1 VKVYTKTGDDGT
13 TGLLYGGRV
22 DKHDL
27 RTTAYGTVDE
37 TCSALGLARAELVGD
52 LHGRVL
58 DIQRE
63 LFVVGAQLA
72 TLDEHWDRLS
82 VGVSRVDD
90 AMVDRLDDRIDACVA
105 RHPLPQHFVVPGGNR
120 PAAALDL
127 ARTVCRRAERYTVAM
142 DRAGM
147 LPDDA
152 PVRYLNRCADY
163 LYVLAREIEGT
174 HVPSREGLGTT
185 PATDRGTGA
194 GITATD

>member
-13 TGLLYGGRV
+13 TGLLFGGRV

-52 LHGRVL
+52 LHTAVL

-72 TLDEHWDRLS
+72 TLSEHWDRLE
-82 VGVSRVDD
+82 VGISRVGA
-90 AMVDRLDDRIDACVA
+90 AMVDRLETRIDACVT

-127 ARTVCRRAERYTVAM
+127 ARTICRRAERYTVAM

-147 LPDDA
+147 LPDDL

-174 HVPSREGLGTT
+174 HVPSREGL
-185 PATDRGTGA
+185 
-194 GITATD
+194 